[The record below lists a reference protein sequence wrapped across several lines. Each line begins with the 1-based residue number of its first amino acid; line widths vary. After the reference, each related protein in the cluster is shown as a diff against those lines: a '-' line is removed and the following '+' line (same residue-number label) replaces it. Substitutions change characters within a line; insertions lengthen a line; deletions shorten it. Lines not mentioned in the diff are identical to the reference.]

1 MSNTDFLGRAINI
14 VKNAIEQD
22 VARNYAQASQLYIQS
37 LDLFMLALK
46 WEKNANTKNTIR
58 EKTAEYMERAEILK
72 KHLAEADQGNK
83 RKATAIGSNGK
94 APGTKGKSVLR
105 PF

>member
-22 VARNYAQASQLYIQS
+22 VAGNYAQASQLYLQS
-37 LDLFMLALK
+37 LELFMLALK
-46 WEKNANTKNTIR
+46 WEKNANMKNTIR
-58 EKTAEYMERAEILK
+58 EKTTEYMERAETLK
-72 KHLAEADQGNK
+72 KHLAGADQSNK

-94 APGTKGKSVLR
+94 SPGAKGKSVSP